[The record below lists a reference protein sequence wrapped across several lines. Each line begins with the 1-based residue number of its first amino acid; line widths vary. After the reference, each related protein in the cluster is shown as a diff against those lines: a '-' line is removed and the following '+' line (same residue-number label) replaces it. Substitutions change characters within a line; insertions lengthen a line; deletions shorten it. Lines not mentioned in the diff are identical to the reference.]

1 MGDAKSTSARR
12 KSKII
17 ANSVPDSTVQ
27 RPNTQQ
33 PSSPESTAVSG
44 SNYDLSPGIDFSG
57 APNSGTPLILDQ
69 QDDDR
74 SSSINITP
82 PPPIKRKAPSKAAS
96 KKATSDHESEATLS
110 SNSEDDVVQPPKK
123 MSRGKKAKGG
133 ETETLSHDKRHV
145 ARKPVLTY
153 KLSNATTKVP
163 ATSLSTDEDWKGCIE
178 DVRQAESGKKAGVLI
193 PVMILVTEQYLNSLS
208 AKRGKAKPS
217 IGKGRSKKPVI
228 LDLDHAE
235 SGDDDCEVPGF
246 LEGKSQPLEFWLSK
260 VLLEASGMS
269 R

>member
-1 MGDAKSTSARR
+1 MGDAKSASARR
-12 KSKII
+12 KSKGI

-44 SNYDLSPGIDFSG
+44 SNYDLSAGIDFSG
-57 APNSGTPLILDQ
+57 APNSETPLFLDQ

-96 KKATSDHESEATLS
+96 KKMTSDHESEVTLS
-110 SNSEDDVVQPPKK
+110 SNSEEDVVQPPKK
-123 MSRGKKAKGG
+123 KSRGKKAKGG
-133 ETETLSHDKRHV
+133 ETETLSHDKR
-145 ARKPVLTY
+145 
-153 KLSNATTKVP
+153 P
-163 ATSLSTDEDWKGCIE
+163 ATSLITDEDWKGCLE
-178 DVRQAESGKKAGVLI
+178 DVRQAESGKKASVLI

-235 SGDDDCEVPGF
+235 SGDDDFDDGLGTRDPNYI
-246 LEGKSQPLEFWLSK
+246 LLKSFSAGIQ
-260 VLLEASGMS
+260 VLLEHFNYI
-269 R
+269 